1 MILDIHAH
9 AYRRPAPF
17 VTRFP
22 TVEEVLRRYD
32 EVGIDMGVLLPVV
45 NPEIYLPQANED
57 ILDMAARYPDRIIP
71 WCNIDPRALTHS
83 ADAPLGRLLRYY
95 RDLGCKGLGE
105 VMLNVPL
112 LDSQVQNLFRHA
124 QDVGLPVTFDGSD
137 RVGGDFGLLDEPG
150 LPQLERTLQW
160 YPNLTILGHGPVF
173 WIEIERLAPGVV
185 RKPAFRP
192 DGEQEA
198 WQPPDGPIREEGAVA
213 RLLRAY
219 PNLRGELSDAHSA
232 LARDPAYGGRFL
244 TEFQDRLYF
253 GTDYCCVGM
262 PFHTLDLLRAWR
274 AEGRISPSVFDKVTG
289 ENARILMG
297 LAPAR
302 AG

>member
-1 MILDIHAH
+1 
-9 AYRRPAPF
+9 
-17 VTRFP
+17 
-22 TVEEVLRRYD
+22 
-32 EVGIDMGVLLPVV
+32 
-45 NPEIYLPQANED
+45 
-57 ILDMAARYPDRIIP
+57 
-71 WCNIDPRALTHS
+71 
-83 ADAPLGRLLRYY
+83 
-95 RDLGCKGLGE
+95 
-105 VMLNVPL
+105 
-112 LDSQVQNLFRHA
+112 
-124 QDVGLPVTFDGSD
+124 
-137 RVGGDFGLLDEPG
+137 
-150 LPQLERTLQW
+150 
-160 YPNLTILGHGPVF
+160 VF